1 MSLTFLGQH
10 AMVNAPKGVNCKA
23 PLLALGGFAMAG
35 AARDRLSYTGP
46 TLEDCEKCW
55 HTIIS
60 ELVTDASVRIEFV
73 GARNPQHITRLVVWS
88 PGLDPET
95 GGPRDHIWATKELQA
110 GFEAITYRQL
120 YDCLI
125 VAYRR
130 MEAHLGGQIPMQLP

>member
-10 AMVNAPKGVNCKA
+10 AMVNAPKGVNCEA

-60 ELVTDASVRIEFV
+60 ELVVDAAVRVEFV
-73 GARNPQHITRLVVWS
+73 GQRNPQFITRLVVWS
-88 PGLDPET
+88 PGLDPVK
-95 GGPRDHIWATKELQA
+95 GGQRDHIWANKEWQA
-110 GFEAITYRQL
+110 GFEAITYR
-120 YDCLI
+120 
-125 VAYRR
+125 
-130 MEAHLGGQIPMQLP
+130 